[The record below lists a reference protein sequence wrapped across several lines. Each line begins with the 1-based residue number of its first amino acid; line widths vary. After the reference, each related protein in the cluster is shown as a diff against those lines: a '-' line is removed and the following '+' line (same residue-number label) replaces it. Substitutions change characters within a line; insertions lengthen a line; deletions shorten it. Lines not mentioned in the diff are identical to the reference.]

1 MDHSLLSSYK
11 NIFCDDLI
19 NIPEKKIL
27 INTINAHSFNITLI
41 DSVFNKSLH
50 EASVLLP
57 DGISVVWAL
66 RFLTGKKLHKIAGI
80 DLFMYEM
87 ERINQLHAK
96 CFFLGSTPKILEKI
110 TTKAKKD
117 FPNARV
123 YTYSPP
129 YKAEFSDLDT
139 ESMLL
144 AINNVQPDVL
154 FIGMTAPKQ
163 EKWAYGNFNKIE
175 AIHICS
181 IGAVFDFYAG
191 NIKRAPEWIIK
202 IGFEWCY
209 RLFSEP
215 KRMWKRY
222 LIGNTVFV
230 KSILKE
236 KFTKNINAG

>member
-1 MDHSLLSSYK
+1 MDHSLLASYK

-80 DLFMYEM
+80 DLFKYEM

-96 CFFLGSTPKILEKI
+96 CFFLGSTPKILDKI
-110 TTKAKKD
+110 TAKAKKD

-129 YKAEFSDLDT
+129 YKAEFSDVDT
-139 ESMLL
+139 ESMLI

-163 EKWAYGNFNKIE
+163 EKWAYENFNKID

-236 KFTKNINAG
+236 KFTKNINAE